1 MSKDQ
6 IILIAKEQITLII
19 AILSFM
25 LSLYNFFYSLLINR
39 SNLKL
44 IYKSHSCC
52 NLTPEYPIIFNLVFE
67 NKSRLDISISRLF
80 LKVNESTYEFDSE
93 TNWIGEKTNRTGNK
107 ITDKITL
114 YSLEIPQTISGL
126 GAIGGYFWVGTYKK
140 IEFNKSDQVTII
152 AYTNRG
158 KFKYPINFGD

>member
-1 MSKDQ
+1 MTKD
-6 IILIAKEQITLII
+6 QITLII
-19 AILSFM
+19 AVLSFM
-25 LSLYNFFYSLLINR
+25 LSLYNFLHSLLINR

-52 NLTPEYPIIFNLVFE
+52 NFAPEYTIIFNLVFE

-80 LKVNESTYEFDSE
+80 LKVNESIYEFDSE
-93 TNWIGEKTNRTGNK
+93 LNWIGEKTRRTGNK

-114 YSLEIPQTISGL
+114 YSLEIPQTVSGL
-126 GAIGGYFWVGTYKK
+126 GAVGGYFWVDTYKK
-140 IEFNKSDQVTII
+140 LELNKSDQVTII

-158 KFKYPINFGD
+158 KFKYPVNFGD